1 MQDDP
6 KVVFEFVRRG
16 RFMKVSAIDM
26 ETGQEVSIIGDP
38 AAGETEMKCIAL
50 AKLLKNIKK

>member
-6 KVVFEFVRRG
+6 KVVFEFIRRG

-26 ETGQEVSIIGDP
+26 ETGLEVSIIGDP
-38 AAGETEMKCIAL
+38 AAGEAEMKRVAL
-50 AKLLKNIKK
+50 AKLLKTKK